1 MLKDKS
7 ISSENS
13 QFLGDESS
21 RMRGGLSKKGYDNS
35 DSYISETKYISEI
48 L

>member
-21 RMRGGLSKKGYDNS
+21 RMRGGLSNKGYNI
-35 DSYISETKYISEI
+35 SYYDISETWEKD
-48 L
+48 LTL